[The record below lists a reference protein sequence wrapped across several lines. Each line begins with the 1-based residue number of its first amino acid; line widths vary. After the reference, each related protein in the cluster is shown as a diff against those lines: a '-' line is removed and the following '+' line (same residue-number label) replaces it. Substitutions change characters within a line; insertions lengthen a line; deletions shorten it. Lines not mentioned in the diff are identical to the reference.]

1 MFVCHFR
8 TVRTFCTI
16 FDSVHAKNLIIYRHI
31 DHKKIFLWATP
42 PTNHHFF
49 YLWSKPLS
57 AWLTSRQGPI
67 HGELPVTAI
76 FWSLPL
82 FLTPLS
88 QAQYLTAP
96 IYEGVQMWPSTK
108 KLKAKMKLKWHH
120 LMLTSSHCSCMYV
133 KVYLCF
139 AFVWQYLFF
148 GVWYFDYKWMNESGF
163 EFLVVGQGEAVH
175 CPGTIRKYNSSKNR
189 RQTQKSYFDFQ
200 KTQIPDLK
208 N

>member
-1 MFVCHFR
+1 MKG
-8 TVRTFCTI
+8 TGGWGQPTFQ
-16 FDSVHAKNLIIYRHI
+16 L
-31 DHKKIFLWATP
+31 DHKKTFVWTTP
-42 PTNHHFF
+42 LTNHHFF
-49 YLWSKPLS
+49 YLWTKPLL

-96 IYEGVQMWPSTK
+96 IYEGVQKWPSTK

-133 KVYLCF
+133 KVYCGS
-139 AFVWQYLFF
+139 VQYGLHAVCI
-148 GVWYFDYKWMNESGF
+148 GVFDISISHIDYRYIDTFW
-163 EFLVVGQGEAVH
+163 
-175 CPGTIRKYNSSKNR
+175 KYR
-189 RQTQKSYFDFQ
+189 YRYRYR
-200 KTQIPDLK
+200 
-208 N
+208 